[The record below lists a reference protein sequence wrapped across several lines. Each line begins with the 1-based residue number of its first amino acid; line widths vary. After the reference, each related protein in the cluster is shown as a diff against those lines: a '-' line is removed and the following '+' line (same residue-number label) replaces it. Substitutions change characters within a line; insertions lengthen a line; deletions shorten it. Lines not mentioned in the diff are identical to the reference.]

1 MLGDKS
7 ANPEIICIFRQQGY
21 DELFITIPSTGKQM
35 VTDISSTEILRLISA
50 HINLPSPPVIAA
62 QILKTI
68 QNKESSLA
76 DLEIIIAADPA
87 LTSKLL
93 RIANSAFYS
102 LPCEIG
108 NVNRALSIL
117 GTNVIKNIA
126 LSFVIASDLRNK
138 TESSLNFDYFWR
150 RSVTT
155 AVAAEL
161 VVNLLHEK
169 NEDIFVTALLQ
180 DIGVLIMYLNKGQEY
195 TSALEHCILE
205 GETNL
210 IELEQK
216 MYQFNH
222 QQLSWTLLKSWG
234 IPESIVEPVQY
245 HHQPESAP
253 EHYRKTCSILYV
265 ANLLSTIY
273 SGAETAQNVRE
284 LQTKMEDLFCITA
297 DQTRT
302 LLDTVAE
309 KSRDILQIFE
319 IDPGQL
325 KPYSQML
332 QEANEELGKLNLSYE
347 QLVLELKESKQKSE
361 RIANELK
368 KANSRLEEMAF
379 RDGLTLLYNHRYFQE
394 ILGKEMTRAK
404 RYQNHL
410 CLILFDI
417 DFFKNVNDSF
427 GHPAGDQVL
436 INLAQAISKAVRPS
450 DIIARYG
457 GEEFAV
463 ILPQTNQAGMN
474 VFAERLRRCA
484 ASMATVIKDSEVK
497 ITISCGGIHLLP
509 EDDVTQQQF
518 IDGADRNLFLS
529 KKNGRNRVTTLP
541 LASPLQEQ
549 TKG

>member
-1 MLGDKS
+1 M
-7 ANPEIICIFRQQGY
+7 A
-21 DELFITIPSTGKQM
+21 
-35 VTDISSTEILRLISA
+35 TDISSTEILRLISA
-50 HINLPSPPVIAA
+50 QINLPSPPVIAA

-68 QNKESSLA
+68 QNNESSLT
-76 DLEIIIAADPA
+76 DLEKIIAADPA

-102 LPCEIG
+102 LPYEIG
-108 NVNRALSIL
+108 NVSRALSIL

-126 LSFVIASDLRNK
+126 LSFVIAGDLRDK

-150 RSVTT
+150 RSVTA

-161 VVNLLHEK
+161 VMALLHEK

-180 DIGVLIMYLNKGQEY
+180 DIGVLIMYLSKGQEY
-195 TSALEHCILE
+195 AAALEQCIVD

-210 IELEQK
+210 IQLEQK
-216 MYQFNH
+216 MYQFDH
-222 QQLSWTLLKSWG
+222 QQLSWTLLKTWG
-234 IPESIVEPVQY
+234 IPDSIVEPVRY
-245 HHQPESAP
+245 HHQPETAP
-253 EHYRKTCSILYV
+253 EEHRKTCSVLYV

-284 LQTKMEDLFCITA
+284 LRTKMEDFFSINV
-297 DQTRT
+297 DQTRA
-302 LLDTVAE
+302 LLDNVAD
-309 KSRDILQIFE
+309 KSLDILKIFE

-368 KANSRLEEMAF
+368 KANRQLEELAF
-379 RDGLTLLYNHRYFQE
+379 RDGLTHLYNHRYFQE
-394 ILGKEMTRAK
+394 ILGKEMIRAK
-404 RYQNHL
+404 RYRKHL

-417 DFFKNVNDSF
+417 DFFKNVNDSY

-463 ILPQTNQAGMN
+463 ILLETNQTGMN

-484 ASMATVIKDSEVK
+484 ASVVTTVKDREVK
-497 ITISCGGIHLLP
+497 ITVSCGGVYLSP
-509 EDDVTQQQF
+509 DDNSTQQQF
-518 IDGADRNLFLS
+518 IDAADRNLFLS

-541 LASPLQEQ
+541 MESPPQVTDQALRCN
-549 TKG
+549 